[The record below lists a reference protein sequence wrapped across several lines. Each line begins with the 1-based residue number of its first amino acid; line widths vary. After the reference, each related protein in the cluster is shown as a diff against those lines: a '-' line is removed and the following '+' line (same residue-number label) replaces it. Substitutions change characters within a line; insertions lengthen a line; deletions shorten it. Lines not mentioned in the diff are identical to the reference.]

1 MKKNRRIIT
10 LILVAGMLLSFAS
23 CTGKQSSG
31 DESTSDAPETTDGA
45 GVSGET
51 TAADGALEVAK
62 QEYTFTKLGETDV
75 LSATVGGVSVYD
87 VGYTSGD
94 ESVAAVVGNAVV
106 AMGSGMTTITATRG
120 SDTVVITVNVNTF
133 SKVVIAGDD
142 MVPLNTASN
151 PTAALTAA
159 VEVPTV
165 FDKTDAGVTWTSSNP
180 EVATVDAD
188 GNVTAVGTGVAVIT
202 ASSNYQITTTTVQ
215 SMMGMSITSTDTA
228 IADDKVVV
236 MVNNEFDAEKNKE
249 IIGTYTGHYDW
260 QGFAAQASEENPC
273 YTKDNF
279 LWIRS
284 KIILE
289 LKADGTF
296 TQKVL
301 NAQRATYPDSI
312 DDSLPESTY
321 EEQVAKYGKNN
332 CYIYNRADQDPTSE
346 EFAGSDKTY
355 ATIEGMEASGMRN
368 FAEIGYFMVTGG
380 ELKLY
385 YGVTNG
391 MTGEYQSEE
400 FDYGKIEGNEFVNN
414 EYVPFV
420 NMVKMSGNMTQVLTK
435 SAD

>member
-10 LILVAGMLLSFAS
+10 LILVAGMLLSFVPPE
-23 CTGKQSSG
+23 SSPRG
-31 DESTSDAPETTDGA
+31 TSTSDAPETTDGA
-45 GVSGET
+45 GFRRQQPP
-51 TAADGALEVAK
+51 TARLVAK
-62 QEYTFTKLGETDV
+62 QEYAFTKLGETDV

-120 SDTVVITVNVNTF
+120 SDTVVMTVNVNTS

-249 IIGTYTGHYDW
+249 IMEPNG
-260 QGFAAQASEENPC
+260 
-273 YTKDNF
+273 
-279 LWIRS
+279 
-284 KIILE
+284 
-289 LKADGTF
+289 
-296 TQKVL
+296 
-301 NAQRATYPDSI
+301 
-312 DDSLPESTY
+312 SL
-321 EEQVAKYGKNN
+321 
-332 CYIYNRADQDPTSE
+332 
-346 EFAGSDKTY
+346 
-355 ATIEGMEASGMRN
+355 
-368 FAEIGYFMVTGG
+368 
-380 ELKLY
+380 
-385 YGVTNG
+385 
-391 MTGEYQSEE
+391 
-400 FDYGKIEGNEFVNN
+400 
-414 EYVPFV
+414 
-420 NMVKMSGNMTQVLTK
+420 
-435 SAD
+435 